1 MIKEKVFS
9 VQCEAD
15 LNQTRKRDQ
24 PNMMSMASKGGDAL
38 QAMLAAGQSINV
50 VNIGE
55 GFDMRND
62 IDMAAAQET
71 FDKNKDIVLKKGQ
84 HKDWQE
90 RELALNAMHECFEVA
105 PQKIIRDQR
114 EFLATCCQIL
124 KKCLEENNI

>member
-55 GFDMRND
+55 GFDIRND
-62 IDMAAAQET
+62 
-71 FDKNKDIVLKKGQ
+71 
-84 HKDWQE
+84 
-90 RELALNAMHECFEVA
+90 
-105 PQKIIRDQR
+105 
-114 EFLATCCQIL
+114 
-124 KKCLEENNI
+124 